1 MPGAGG
7 QWSVVSG
14 QWSVVSGQWSVLVV
28 SSQAWFHHRPGEI
41 DKCAQSPLTL
51 RVKPLCGTPGFVNTH
66 KSQVRGPCP
75 TSFKDVTLQ
84 S

>member
-1 MPGAGG
+1 M
-7 QWSVVSG
+7 
-14 QWSVVSGQWSVLVV
+14 LVV
-28 SSQAWFHHRPGEI
+28 SSQAWFHQRRGEI

-51 RVKPLCGTPGFVNTH
+51 RVKPPVRDTLVVNTH

>member
-1 MPGAGG
+1 MNQVSGVRCQVSGAG
-7 QWSVVSG
+7 
-14 QWSVVSGQWSVLVV
+14 GQWSVLVV